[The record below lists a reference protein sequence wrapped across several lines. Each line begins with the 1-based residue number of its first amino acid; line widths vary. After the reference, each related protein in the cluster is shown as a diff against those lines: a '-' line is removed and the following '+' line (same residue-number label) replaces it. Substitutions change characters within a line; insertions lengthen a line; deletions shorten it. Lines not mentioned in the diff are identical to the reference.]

1 MKQFIA
7 LLFIF
12 TIWIPLQ
19 AQSLDTVYHQV
30 YFDFDKADLTAE
42 SEVTLEA
49 IFKIKTLQSIT
60 LEANTD
66 ARGSNQYNIEL
77 GARRAN
83 AVQRFL
89 IEKGILQNVISIQNY
104 GEEKPLVLTTSEKDM
119 AKNRRVD
126 IRVIYK
132 NEATISQKIPL
143 KPKKLFKDEITIQEE
158 KNATTL
164 IKEAFTPQPEFFKIN
179 NEEDVTLVTRSGSII
194 RIEANTFE
202 FDGDKNDLKLEV
214 KEALTFKQMLQNN
227 VTTLTENGQVLQ
239 TGGMISIEATYKD
252 QPLEPKKDVVIQIP
266 AVEVDKEMKV
276 YTGVTVANPENTNTD
291 KNSDF
296 HQDNEVIWTAD
307 EGKERTIQLGFW
319 GTEVGNRDNW
329 TCCRIDC
336 LNRFKVSK
344 RKEKRLKRYRK
355 KKYAEYKEK
364 LALEY
369 EEMVARCEKIR
380 MEELKKQESRK
391 NAKEV
396 LMPNA
401 APEKVPA
408 YYTIRTK
415 KLRWINIDKMPWN
428 QNNPTLVT
436 LRPRTPKYPKITYYF
451 ISKRAKFLINGQ
463 QFRNVKVPRNEE
475 IIVLGMGFDENDAP
489 IMAYQ
494 VINANKRLFDIEF
507 KKATSLEIQDKLNSL

>member
-1 MKQFIA
+1 MKQFIIFF
-7 LLFIF
+7 FICV
-12 TIWIPLQ
+12 IWIPLQ
-19 AQSLDTVYHQV
+19 AQSIDTVYHQV

-49 IFKIKTLQSIT
+49 IFKIKNLQSVT

-66 ARGSNQYNIEL
+66 MRGSNQYNIEL

-89 IEKGILQNVISIQNY
+89 IEKGITQSLISIQNY

-132 NEATISQKIPL
+132 NEPVISQILPL
-143 KPKKLFKDEITIQEE
+143 KPKKDQKAPKDEIAIQEE
-158 KNATTL
+158 KNATAL
-164 IKEAFTPQPEFFKIN
+164 IREAFTPQPEIFKIN
-179 NEEDVTLVTRSGSII
+179 NEEDVILVTRSGSII
-194 RIEANTFE
+194 EIEANTFE
-202 FDGDKNDLKLEV
+202 FDGDKNDLKLEI

-227 VTTLTENGQVLQ
+227 VTTLTEDGQVLQ

-266 AVEVDKEMKV
+266 TVEVDKEMKA
-276 YTGVTVANPENTNTD
+276 YTGVTAANPDNADENSNL
-291 KNSDF
+291 
-296 HQDNEVIWTAD
+296 HQDNEVIWSAE
-307 EGKERTIQLGFW
+307 EGKEQAIQLGW
-319 GTEVGNRDNW
+319 EASGAWIEP
-329 TCCRIDC
+329 TCCNIDC
-336 LNRFKVSK
+336 LDDFKVSK
-344 RKEKRLKRYRK
+344 RKEKRWKRFNK
-355 KKYAEYKEK
+355 KKYAEYKEV
-364 LALEY
+364 LELEY
-369 EEMVARCEKIR
+369 EVMVARCEKIR
-380 MEELKKQESRK
+380 MRELTMQESAK

-396 LMPNA
+396 VMPKA
-401 APEKVPA
+401 APEKKPT
-408 YYTIRTK
+408 YYTIRTR
-415 KLRWINIDKMPWN
+415 KLRWINIDRMPWK

-436 LRPRTPKYPKITYYF
+436 LRPRPSKYVKVTYYF

-463 QFRNVKVPRNEE
+463 KNRNVRVPRNEE
-475 IIVLGMGFDENDAP
+475 IIVLGMGFDENDEP

-507 KKATSLEIQDKLNSL
+507 KKATSVEIQEKLNSL